1 MECEETD
8 VLKMIYNISY
18 FSKEK
23 KDKLDGVWFIHGSEH
38 KEGSWSQLSVSRSET
53 DSRIYAGI

>member
-18 FSKEK
+18 FSEEK
-23 KDKLDGVWFIHGSEH
+23 KDKLDGVWFIPVSEH
-38 KEGSWSQLSVSRSET
+38 KEGSWSQLSVSHSET